1 MEKYINR
8 YLLIGVI
15 IALLIVAYFF
25 LLPGL
30 GNQVPADTFKI

>member
-1 MEKYINR
+1 MEKYINK

-15 IALLIVAYFF
+15 IALLIAAYFF

-30 GNQVPADTFKI
+30 GNQIPTDAFKI